1 MHFLYLAFGHLYE
14 PHGDPFRP
22 SNAERFLRDMIVPTP
37 QKVRDLCLAYTTS
50 TRVGVLNLG
59 PGREVLMLNRG
70 PTPPETDA
78 IGLSH
83 CKHGPAVHGLPR
95 PRVTMLL
102 SQVVVYGLPVKIFMK
117 DRTRKGR
124 APINWVFSQ
133 IRFPTPV

>member
-1 MHFLYLAFGHLYE
+1 
-14 PHGDPFRP
+14 
-22 SNAERFLRDMIVPTP
+22 
-37 QKVRDLCLAYTTS
+37 
-50 TRVGVLNLG
+50 
-59 PGREVLMLNRG
+59 MLNRL
-70 PTPPETDA
+70 PMPPETDA

-83 CKHGPAVHGLPR
+83 CKHGLTVHGLPR
-95 PRVTMLL
+95 SRVTMLF